1 MELGITREEA
11 EFFLNII
18 RFYWKSLKLTEE
30 EFDLLYPDVDLKSI
44 LMQLNIIKEIGVCS
58 MKNIDKKEE

>member
-11 EFFLNII
+11 EFFLEII
-18 RFYWKSLKLTEE
+18 RFYWKSLSLTEE
-30 EFDLLYPDVDLKSI
+30 EFDLIYPDVDLKNI

-58 MKNIDKKEE
+58 MKNIDKKEN